1 MSKKI
6 PTRKFINIMKVSA
19 VICAY
24 NEEKTI
30 AGVIKQVY
38 QSSIVD
44 EIIIVNDGSIDKTAA
59 IIRQLGK
66 EINLKFID
74 LPENKGKG
82 YAMTTGVEQS
92 TGEIIVFIDADLSDL
107 HPKHIEKLIIPILNN
122 EADIVLGLPTETII
136 NYSINPFRSITGQRA
151 LLKVDIIPILDKIKT
166 SRFGVETLINLF
178 YKANGKKVK
187 YTTLFGLKHS
197 AKFQK
202 TSIIKATRQFASM
215 GQDIAITTYENYEL
229 VIKSLKTTLKN
240 L

>member
-1 MSKKI
+1 
-6 PTRKFINIMKVSA
+6 MKVSA

-24 NEEKTI
+24 NEERTI
-30 AGVIKQVY
+30 GDIIMVMSQCVLLN
-38 QSSIVD
+38 
-44 EIIIVNDGSIDKTAA
+44 EIIVVNDGSTDKTAA
-59 IIRQLGK
+59 IINRLGK

-82 YAMTTGVEQS
+82 YAMANGVEQS

-107 HPKHIEKLIIPILNN
+107 HQKHIEKLIIPILNN
-122 EADIVLGLPTETII
+122 EADMVLGLPTETII

-151 LLKVDIIPILDKIKT
+151 LLKADIIPILNKIRA
-166 SRFGVETLINLF
+166 SGFGAETLINLF

-215 GQDIAITTYENYEL
+215 GQEIAITIYENYEL
-229 VIKSLKTTLKN
+229 VIKSLKTTLRS

>member
-1 MSKKI
+1 
-6 PTRKFINIMKVSA
+6 MKVSA

-24 NEEKTI
+24 NEERTI
-30 AGVIKQVY
+30 GDIIMVMSQCVLLN
-38 QSSIVD
+38 
-44 EIIIVNDGSIDKTAA
+44 EIIVVNDGSTDKTAA
-59 IIRQLGK
+59 IINRLSK

-82 YAMTTGVEQS
+82 YAMANGVEQS
-92 TGEIIVFIDADLSDL
+92 TGKIIVFIDADLSGL
-107 HPKHIEKLIIPILNN
+107 HTKHIEKLIIPILNN
-122 EADIVLGLPTETII
+122 EADMVLGLPTETII

-215 GQDIAITTYENYEL
+215 GQEIAITIYENYEL
-229 VIKSLKTTLKN
+229 VIKSLKSTLKS

>member
-1 MSKKI
+1 
-6 PTRKFINIMKVSA
+6 MKVSA

-44 EIIIVNDGSIDKTAA
+44 EIIIVNDGSTDKTAA

-92 TGEIIVFIDADLSDL
+92 TGEIIVFIDADLSEL
-107 HPKHIEKLIIPILNN
+107 QPKHIEKLIIPILNN

-151 LLKVDIIPILDKIKT
+151 LLKADIIPILNKIRA
-166 SRFGVETLINLF
+166 SRFGAETLINLF
-178 YKANGKKVK
+178 YKANGKTAK
-187 YTTLFGLKHS
+187 YIALYGLKHS
-197 AKFQK
+197 TKFQK